1 MGALLDAWP
10 TRRRV
15 AAAVLLPV
23 LATWFVV
30 VGGSSGG
37 SPSAGW
43 YAVTVLAGV
52 LGAAVLA
59 TYVPV
64 AGRSLDL
71 GCTPCAAMSALTVV
85 GATLLLQSYGPELTG
100 PLLASAVLL
109 FGLAQRMNQPA
120 TCAAVPPPTTSRPD
134 GVPVPGRAEDGTT
147 EQR

>member
-23 LATWFVV
+23 LVTWFVV
-30 VGGSSGG
+30 VGRSGGG
-37 SPSAGW
+37 SPAAGW

-64 AGRSLDL
+64 AGRSVDL

-120 TCAAVPPPTTSRPD
+120 TCTAVPPSTTSRLD
-134 GVPVPGRAEDGTT
+134 GVPASERAEDGAT
-147 EQR
+147 ERR